1 MSDKTLKLTPVKD
14 PLAKLP
20 VTGNIE
26 SDSYDEQKAMT
37 DAFAEQKVKAG
48 KMGYFKGKEKKEN
61 DRQGLAMDTNYW
73 CCLVFQSEAQ
83 KVAFLENAGLTE
95 LGPRYLDGRLVAKKF
110 GVPIPEQTVKFQG
123 EKEDAAMTLGFEP
136 IEPFPATLKA
146 KKQTGKSG
154 KSSPRKRP
162 KTVLSK
168 HIQFQQF
175 SSDSQRWYWAGEMQ
189 LLPDGVLRWADTGPG
204 EMVLRQ
210 SVYDIEKHELFDM
223 EDGIELWFDKWIKY
237 GGHYDFNVVPM
248 DDPAR
253 AAEVLPTPD
262 DVAYLTQSP
271 QDIDR
276 RLVVDDGTEAPTT
289 PEEVALLE
297 KWRLEDAA
305 KAAPSP

>member
-1 MSDKTLKLTPVKD
+1 
-14 PLAKLP
+14 
-20 VTGNIE
+20 
-26 SDSYDEQKAMT
+26 
-37 DAFAEQKVKAG
+37 
-48 KMGYFKGKEKKEN
+48 
-61 DRQGLAMDTNYW
+61 
-73 CCLVFQSEAQ
+73 
-83 KVAFLENAGLTE
+83 
-95 LGPRYLDGRLVAKKF
+95 
-110 GVPIPEQTVKFQG
+110 
-123 EKEDAAMTLGFEP
+123 MTLGFEP